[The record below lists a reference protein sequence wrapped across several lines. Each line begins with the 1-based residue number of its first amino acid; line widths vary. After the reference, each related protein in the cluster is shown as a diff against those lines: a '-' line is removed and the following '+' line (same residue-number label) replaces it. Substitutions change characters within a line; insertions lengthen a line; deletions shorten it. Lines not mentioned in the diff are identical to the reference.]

1 MMARGDVAEGLC
13 TSAFT
18 IILFL
23 LIFVMPTMTLIYFA
37 SANNSGRN
45 MGAVTEPTEPAE
57 PLTFKTRIIY
67 ILTVG
72 AEQNVIARVH
82 VEGVE
87 RVCQVPPDVFKIG
100 EKVRISA

>member
-1 MMARGDVAEGLC
+1 MMTRGDVAEGLC
-13 TSAFT
+13 TSACT

-45 MGAVTEPTEPAE
+45 MGVVTEPTE

>member
-1 MMARGDVAEGLC
+1 MMARDAESSWLSC
-13 TSAFT
+13 
-18 IILFL
+18 IIFFL
-23 LIFVMPTMTLIYFA
+23 LIFVIPWGILIYFTTV
-37 SANNSGRN
+37 NNSDRN
-45 MGAVTEPTEPAE
+45 MGTVTE
-57 PLTFKTRIIY
+57 PLTFKTRIIC

-100 EKVRISA
+100 EKVRRISV

>member
-1 MMARGDVAEGLC
+1 
-13 TSAFT
+13 
-18 IILFL
+18 
-23 LIFVMPTMTLIYFA
+23 MTVIYFA
-37 SANNSGRN
+37 TANNSGRN
-45 MGAVTEPTEPAE
+45 MGAVTEP
-57 PLTFKTRIIY
+57 LTFKTRIIC